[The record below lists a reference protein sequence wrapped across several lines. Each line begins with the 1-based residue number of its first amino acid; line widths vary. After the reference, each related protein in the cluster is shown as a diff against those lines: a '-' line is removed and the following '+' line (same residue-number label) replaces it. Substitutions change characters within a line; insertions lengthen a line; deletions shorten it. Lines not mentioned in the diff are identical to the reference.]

1 MYLKKRDSEIIKFI
15 KMYGSIT
22 INQCSK
28 IFFTKNKEGY
38 QQARK
43 RLKQLSDNKFIKRYR
58 KDMQSECIYFLD
70 KKLSIHDL
78 KTIDIYA
85 ELINAG
91 ATIKSFTPK
100 YRIDTIESNKKYRE
114 LDAYIEFIY
123 KDYLNFLI
131 LEIDYTHFTSK
142 NKIIDIYNSNHFQN
156 KYKKLDSNIF
166 PDILILRL
174 FQENKKILIDETISI
189 NYTNFA
195 HPDIQEILN

>member
-15 KMYGSIT
+15 KKYGSIT

-28 IFFTKNKEGY
+28 IFYTKNKEGY

-78 KTIDIYA
+78 KTLDIYA

-100 YRIDTIESNKKYRE
+100 YRIDTIKSNKKYRE

-131 LEIDYTHFTSK
+131 LEIDRKSVV
-142 NKIIDIYNSNHFQN
+142 
-156 KYKKLDSNIF
+156 
-166 PDILILRL
+166 
-174 FQENKKILIDETISI
+174 
-189 NYTNFA
+189 
-195 HPDIQEILN
+195 